1 MAFIQTVPV
10 DQATGEVRALYER
23 MQASLGYI
31 PNYAK
36 VFSHRPPVMAAWSAL
51 LASVRGN
58 LEPRRYELITLAAA
72 RAMRSSYCLLA
83 HGSVLR
89 EKFYS
94 APRLTEI
101 AADFAHAD
109 LTPAEV
115 AMMAFAERLARD
127 ATAITDAEVRALR
140 EHGFTDAQIF
150 DIAAAAAARCFF
162 SKVLDALGALPDAA
176 YAELEDDLKRE
187 LTLGRPI
194 SRETP
199 ERLAEVPDRQAR
211 PA

>member
-1 MAFIQTVPV
+1 MAFIQTIPV

-23 MQASLGYI
+23 TQASLGYV

-51 LASVRGN
+51 LASIRGN
-58 LEPRRYELITLAAA
+58 LEPRQYELITLAAA
-72 RAMRSSYCLLA
+72 RALRSSYCLLA
-83 HGSVLR
+83 HGAVLR

-94 APRLTEI
+94 APRMTEI
-101 AADFAHAD
+101 AADFAHAN
-109 LTPAEV
+109 LTPADV

-127 ATAITDAEVRALR
+127 ATGITDAEVRALR

-162 SKVLDALGALPDAA
+162 SKLLDALGALPDAA

-187 LTLGRPI
+187 LTRGRPI

-199 ERLAEVPDRQAR
+199 ERLPEAPDRPPRLA
-211 PA
+211 